1 MLEILIQ
8 WTVWA
13 ATLGVAFWVVRRLQA
28 QVAQAGAE
36 ATTARAE
43 AKRAV
48 DARERDLKVAE
59 AKTESV
65 RRELEAEVERLH
77 REVFCL
83 ETEAEAR
90 AKYDVC
96 HRCEQPKGKP
106 QPEQRPRQVQ
116 RFQRVNNE

>member
-8 WTVWA
+8 WVVWA
-13 ATLGVAFWVVRRLQA
+13 ATLGVAFWCVRRLQA

-36 ATTARAE
+36 VTAAKAE

-65 RRELEAEVERLH
+65 RREMAAEVDRLN

-96 HRCEQPKGKP
+96 HRCEQPKGKS
-106 QPEQRPRQVQ
+106 QPEQKPTHAQ